1 MRLLEHP
8 VRYLL
13 RLVKVAELEL
23 AHPVL
28 GVPPARL
35 VLGVPRAVL
44 LRAETH
50 LVRGRGRG
58 RVRVGVKTRGR
69 LRQRRTTSRCDESAS
84 PELRG
89 VQSTGAPRV
98 RGRGRGRGRVGV
110 RVGARVGIKVRV
122 RARVRG
128 RARARARVRVRA
140 RAHQSRSGA
149 GDLGPCARH
158 HPSWA
163 GSATRPPP

>member
-1 MRLLEHP
+1 MLEHP

-98 RGRGRGRGRVGV
+98 RGRGRVGV
-110 RVGARVGIKVRV
+110 GLEFE
-122 RARVRG
+122 
-128 RARARARVRVRA
+128 
-140 RAHQSRSGA
+140 
-149 GDLGPCARH
+149 LGLGLGLRL
-158 HPSWA
+158 
-163 GSATRPPP
+163 G

>member
-1 MRLLEHP
+1 MLEHP

-149 GDLGPCARH
+149 GDFGPCARH